1 MKKLEDVLKPFLTS
15 KMGRLVEVETGSLK
29 VLFVRG
35 PNHVRFLIKYNTMRN
50 SEVHFLKKYLAAKL
64 TYLGKT

>member
-1 MKKLEDVLKPFLTS
+1 MKKLGDVSKPFLTS
-15 KMGRLVEVETGSLK
+15 KMGRLVEVEMDSLK
-29 VLFVRG
+29 VIFVTG
-35 PNHVRFLIKYNTMRN
+35 PNHVRVLIKCHTIKY